1 MSSGRKIPDPEP
13 LSRSEE
19 RHFSK
24 YGKLPR
30 GGLLGQHSKV
40 PIHPDPSLQPC
51 HRSYTNLTLL
61 QKERTY
67 FDSGDFA
74 LSAAD
79 HETDGGAISTG
90 RAHPQRDSI
99 SHPYAPIPAASNVN
113 KDANEDPYRKS
124 ASPERSPLLQ
134 QTDVNMK
141 NNAGERDGFFTHG
154 GDGEGWK

>member
-1 MSSGRKIPDPEP
+1 MSSNHKIPDPEP
-13 LSRSEE
+13 LSQSEE

-30 GGLLGQHSKV
+30 AGL
-40 PIHPDPSLQPC
+40 
-51 HRSYTNLTLL
+51 RS
-61 QKERTY
+61 QQSKERTY

-79 HETDGGAISTG
+79 RETDNGAVNTG

-134 QTDVNMK
+134 QTDVNHK
-141 NNAGERDGFFTHG
+141 KDAGERDGFFSHQ
-154 GDGEGWK
+154 GDDEGWK

>member
-1 MSSGRKIPDPEP
+1 

-24 YGKLPR
+24 YGRLPQ

-40 PIHPDPSLQPC
+40 TNSSAPPPISLI
-51 HRSYTNLTLL
+51 LL
-61 QKERTY
+61 EIYANPLDAKQRTY

-79 HETDGGAISTG
+79 HGTDGGAMRTG

-113 KDANEDPYRKS
+113 KNANQDPYRKS

-134 QTDVNMK
+134 HTDVNNK
-141 NNAGERDGFFTHG
+141 KDAGERDGFLTHG
-154 GDGEGWK
+154 SDEDGWK